1 MNSTLSPTFQPGKI
15 LKLDFV
21 TNIRYPLQKNTSFPS
36 RQEEAIRYF
45 CPANMFTKNKHYA
58 NKNEGGKKSSTASQQ
73 MDCINLNFPLMWFSD
88 SFFNTAPLNEYS
100 SWKAKDVSSPLTWRA
115 ESIIYYDTTW
125 PRKDSLRTFT
135 HFQHVS
141 TSVDE
146 CICSLS
152 SVESP
157 RLGEE
162 RKTLVKEHGGF
173 DEWKVWTLKA
183 APMIAAEIFS
193 FLLSQS
199 ICGS

>member
-1 MNSTLSPTFQPGKI
+1 
-15 LKLDFV
+15 
-21 TNIRYPLQKNTSFPS
+21 
-36 RQEEAIRYF
+36 
-45 CPANMFTKNKHYA
+45 MFTKNKHYA

-88 SFFNTAPLNEYS
+88 SFFNTALLNEYS

-183 APMIAAEIFS
+183 APMIAAEMFS